1 MMRLF
6 KTFSEVKKILDI
18 IRTKRNFHPYAKAS
32 MIFSRVCYGLYWFL
46 DNISALT
53 KSGFLRPSLKMQ
65 QVLLMAKM
73 IIWFSGIL
81 SSFIYNSINL
91 QVSYQRESDLK
102 KTVLR
107 NDQTPRTVLN
117 TLNKISSDR
126 ILIMYNLV
134 RNFSDLMVAT
144 REVKLDKIVLRTKF
158 NNGIVGI
165 FGMVS
170 STIAMLQLY
179 RKEIEMQSPMPQ
191 IKRVMSYG

>member
-1 MMRLF
+1 
-6 KTFSEVKKILDI
+6 
-18 IRTKRNFHPYAKAS
+18 
-32 MIFSRVCYGLYWFL
+32 
-46 DNISALT
+46 
-53 KSGFLRPSLKMQ
+53 
-65 QVLLMAKM
+65 MAKM